1 MATWQ
6 EFASVR
12 PELAAHGKRMLQL
25 GRDHGD
31 FEGGLGYLA
40 TVSKAG
46 SPRVHPIS
54 PVLVD
59 GQLYAFV
66 LRRSPKRTDLLDNGR
81 YALHSFPYPLSEQW
95 TDAEFYLAGRA
106 RLVDDP
112 SIRQA
117 VADGCGDDV
126 TSGDVFAL
134 DIERVMQKGRPDGVL
149 IYTTWVASGS
159 G

>member
-6 EFASVR
+6 EFAGFK
-12 PELAAHGKRMLQL
+12 PELAALGKRMLQL
-25 GRDHGD
+25 GREHGD

-46 SPRVHPIS
+46 GPRVHPIS

-66 LRRSPKRTDLLDNGR
+66 LRRSPKRYDLLDNGR
-81 YALHSFPYPLSEQW
+81 YALHSFPYPLSEHW
-95 TDAEFYLAGRA
+95 TDAEFYLSGRA
-106 RLVDDP
+106 RLVDDLA
-112 SIRQA
+112 IRQV

-126 TSGDVFAL
+126 TTGDVFAL
-134 DIERVMQKGRPDGVL
+134 DIERVLHKGRPGGVL
-149 IYTTWVASGS
+149 TYTTWVAG
-159 G
+159 